1 MEKDKALDII
11 NKISLLFPD
20 AHCELNYH
28 NVFEL
33 VVATILSA
41 QTTDKVVN
49 TVTPTL
55 FNKYPDC
62 KALSKANINEV
73 IDIIKGVGLANN
85 KAKNII
91 NLSIELVNNYNSIV
105 PNDFDSLVKLPGI
118 GRKTANV
125 ILSEG
130 FGLPGLAVDTH
141 VSRVSYK
148 LALTKE
154 KDPEKIE
161 KELKELYEPNIWGD
175 VHLKLLFF
183 GRYFCIAKKPN
194 CDKCPFKN
202 ECIDYKI

>member
-62 KALSKANINEV
+62 KALAKANINEV

-130 FGLPGLAVDTH
+130 FNLPGLAVDTH

-161 KELKELYEPNIWGD
+161 KHLKELYEPNIWGD

-183 GRYFCIAKKPN
+183 GRYFCTAKKPN
-194 CDKCPFKN
+194 CDECPFKMSV
-202 ECIDYKI
+202 